1 MNSDFVRN
9 GKAQPPFHYRGP
21 DVRGHQEATIRYVLS
36 THAFPRGQTAHG
48 HLRTSQPML
57 DKRVLEFCLAV
68 PSAMHVQNG
77 YNRYLIR
84 GALDGILPRRI
95 QWRTDKVPF
104 SPDYCVRYNAQLG
117 KAREF
122 VAAIGRN
129 DPVRSVIDVDR
140 LWTMLEPVE
149 PNSRSPIA
157 RDVVPGTIY
166 AICFL
171 RQFAEY
177 RP

>member
-1 MNSDFVRN
+1 MPSDLCVR
-9 GKAQPPFHYRGP
+9 
-21 DVRGHQEATIRYVLS
+21 
-36 THAFPRGQTAHG
+36 
-48 HLRTSQPML
+48 
-57 DKRVLEFCLAV
+57 
-68 PSAMHVQNG
+68 NG

-84 GALDGILPRRI
+84 GALDGILPRRV

-104 SPDYCVRYNAQLG
+104 SPDYFVRYNTQLG

-122 VAAIGRN
+122 VAAIGPK

-140 LWTMLEPVE
+140 LWTMLQPVE